1 MKQIKPNSN
10 ERHEEVKI
18 YKPQPNVISAYKTY
32 TVTDNYTASNGR
44 VYNRSEE
51 NVILSKEE
59 TDANHK

>member
-10 ERHEEVKI
+10 ETHEEVKI
-18 YKPQPNVISAYKTY
+18 YKPQPSIIPVYKTY

-44 VYNRSEE
+44 VYNKSEE